1 MSNEDLRKLPPQSLE
16 AEMSILG
23 GILIDNDAIN
33 RVLEMLGPED
43 FYRESHRKIFQA
55 MMRLSEQ
62 REPSDLIT
70 MTDMLR
76 KQGELD
82 EVGGAAY
89 LATLVDYVPTAANI
103 NYYCKIVKEKSVNR
117 KLISVATEIVTR
129 GYDEQSDVN
138 DLLDEAQKQIYEI
151 SENKLR
157 PQYVQVS
164 AIVKDTI
171 KILQS
176 LYDRKEHIT
185 GIPTGYIELDNLTA
199 GFQAGDLIIIAA
211 RPSMGKT
218 TLALNIAEYASA
230 SIHNKKKVPTVIFS
244 LEMGKEQLVMRFLA
258 SIAKIELGK
267 MRTGH
272 FQSSDWPRL
281 ANAAGALHD
290 AKIFIDDSP
299 AISVLELRSKARR
312 LKSEHNIGLIIV
324 DYLQLMRGG
333 ANPESRQQEISDI
346 SRSLKALAKELAVPV
361 IALSQLNRELE
372 KRADKRPMMSDLRES
387 GAIEQDA
394 DVIMF
399 VYREAVYCDQC
410 RKRDGTCSQNH
421 ERNAE
426 IIIGKQRNGALGMVN
441 LVFQG
446 EHTRFENLSK
456 RNEL

>member
-1 MSNEDLRKLPPQSLE
+1 MNNEELRKLPPQSLE

-33 RVLEMLGPED
+33 RVLEMLLPDD

-55 MMRLSEQ
+55 MMQLSEG
-62 REPSDLIT
+62 REPCDLIT
-70 MTDMLR
+70 MSDILR
-76 KQGELD
+76 KHGTLE

-103 NYYCKIVKEKSVNR
+103 GYYCKIVKEKSVNR

-129 GYDEQSDVN
+129 GYDEQADVN
-138 DLLDEAQKQIYEI
+138 ELLDVAQKQIYEI
-151 SENKLR
+151 SENKVR

-164 AIVKDTI
+164 SIVKDTI

-185 GIPTGYIELDNLTA
+185 GTPTGYIDLDHMTA
-199 GFQAGDLIIIAA
+199 GFQPGDLIIIAA

-230 SIHNKKKVPTVIFS
+230 DTHNKKKVPSVIFS

-258 SIAKIELGK
+258 SLAKIDFGK

-272 FQSSDWPRL
+272 FQATDWPRL
-281 ANAAGALHD
+281 ANAAGTLHD
-290 AKIFIDDSP
+290 AKIFIDDTP

-312 LKSEHNIGLIIV
+312 LKSEHDIGLIIV
-324 DYLQLMRGG
+324 DYLQLMRGS

-346 SRSLKALAKELAVPV
+346 SRSLKALAKELNVPV

-399 VYREAVYCDQC
+399 VYREAVYCDNC
-410 RKRDGTCSQNH
+410 RKRDGSCTQNH
-421 ERNAE
+421 DRNAE
-426 IIIGKQRNGALGMVN
+426 IIIGKQRNGALGTVN

-446 EHTRFENLSK
+446 EHTRFENMSD
-456 RNEL
+456 RTGM

>member
-33 RVLEMLGPED
+33 RVLEILLPED

-55 MMRLSEQ
+55 MMRLSDQ

-70 MTDMLR
+70 MTDILR
-76 KQGELD
+76 KQGELE

-103 NYYCKIVKEKSVNR
+103 SYYCKIVKEKAVNR

-129 GYDEQSDVN
+129 GYDEQADVN
-138 DLLDEAQKQIYEI
+138 ELLDVAQKQIYEI

-157 PQYVQVS
+157 PQYVPVQAV
-164 AIVKDTI
+164 VKDTF
-171 KILQS
+171 KILKS
-176 LYDRKEHIT
+176 LHDRKELIT
-185 GIPTGYIELDNLTA
+185 GTPTGYTDLDTMTA
-199 GFQAGDLIIIAA
+199 GFQPGDLIIIAA

-218 TLALNIAEYASA
+218 TLALNIAQYASA
-230 SIHNKKKVPTVIFS
+230 ESKKKIPSAIFS
-244 LEMGKEQLVMRFLA
+244 LEMGKEQLVMRFFA
-258 SIAKIELGK
+258 SIARVDFGK

-272 FQSSDWPRL
+272 FQDSDWPRL
-281 ANAAGALHD
+281 TRAAGVLHD
-290 AKIFIDDSP
+290 SKIFIDDTP

-312 LKSEHNIGLIIV
+312 LKSEHDIGLIIV

-333 ANPESRQQEISDI
+333 TNPESRQQEISEI
-346 SRSLKALAKELAVPV
+346 SRSLKALAKELNVPV
-361 IALSQLNRELE
+361 VALSQLNRELE
-372 KRADKRPMMSDLRES
+372 KRGDKRPMMSDLRES

-399 VYREAVYCDQC
+399 VYREAVYCESC
-410 RKRDGTCSQNH
+410 RKRDGSCTEGH

-426 IIIGKQRNGALGMVN
+426 LIIGKQRNGAIGTVKLAF
-441 LVFQG
+441 LG
-446 EHTRFENLSK
+446 EHTRFENLSD
-456 RNEL
+456 RNDM